1 MHDHTVGTQTLNEF
15 HPESKQSLGEV
26 SQKWTKL
33 NNFPNL
39 KILGNLD
46 HRQLGDTKKPLDD
59 NCATHLIRNALGG
72 VSGGLELQYARLE
85 ETLML
90 PPGMA
95 RNYRDDITV
104 IVVHFNQQF
113 LFESTDSD

>member
-1 MHDHTVGTQTLNEF
+1 LEHR
-15 HPESKQSLGEV
+15 ES
-26 SQKWTKL
+26 
-33 NNFPNL
+33 
-39 KILGNLD
+39 
-46 HRQLGDTKKPLDD
+46 GDLKKPLDD

-95 RNYRDDITV
+95 RNYRDDITAGRRVILKLKASLKV
-104 IVVHFNQQF
+104 IVVHFNEQF
-113 LFESTDSD
+113 LRESGDQH